1 MYRDSETL
9 ETLMRIN
16 TTPIPANS
24 IYQTIALIRK
34 EVGAVEKK
42 GVNTFHKYKY
52 ATANDIIHQVRDSIN
67 RHNLII
73 LPVGIE
79 QLETS
84 KEGQLESFTMLYKL
98 IALDGSFE
106 IVKIRCSGEDK
117 GDKKSY
123 KANTGALKYL
133 FIQVFL
139 LATDDDPEN
148 EGKKILSTQNITNPA
163 EQSKELGIDDI
174 KRALSSNIWNG
185 KVYAGSLV
193 YVNRKKY
200 KLSKE
205 AEEWHKEQDFNN
217 EIKPK

>member
-16 TTPIPANS
+16 TTPIPANN

-148 EGKKILSTQNITNPA
+148 EQKKPEKARYLNYEELQRALRAGKWDGKISDTIYIGGRKYNI
-163 EQSKELGIDDI
+163 SKETQEKLI
-174 KRALSSNIWNG
+174 K
-185 KVYAGSLV
+185 KV
-193 YVNRKKY
+193 
-200 KLSKE
+200 
-205 AEEWHKEQDFNN
+205 
-217 EIKPK
+217 I